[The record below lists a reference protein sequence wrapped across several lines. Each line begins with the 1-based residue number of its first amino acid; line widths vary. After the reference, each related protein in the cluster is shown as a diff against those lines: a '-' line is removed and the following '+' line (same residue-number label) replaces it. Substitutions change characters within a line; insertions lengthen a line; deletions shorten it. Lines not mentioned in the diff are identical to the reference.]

1 MNDSASISPRSSSL
15 PNVFTDSKE
24 NIENKDLD
32 VVVEEEKKEEAKSII
47 QILAEEINRADFADS
62 FNE

>member
-1 MNDSASISPRSSSL
+1 MNDSASISPRSSS

-32 VVVEEEKKEEAKSII
+32 IVVEEKKEEAKSII
-47 QILAEEINRADFADS
+47 QILAEEINRAD
-62 FNE
+62 